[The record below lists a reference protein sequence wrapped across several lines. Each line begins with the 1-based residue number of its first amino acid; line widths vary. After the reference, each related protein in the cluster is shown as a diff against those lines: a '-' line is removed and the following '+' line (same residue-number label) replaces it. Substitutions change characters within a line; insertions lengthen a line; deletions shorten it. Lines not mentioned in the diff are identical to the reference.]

1 MPTSPQS
8 ITILALAI
16 ACILASYLLRY
27 KMSQRVNQQPAQEQ
41 KFSPFLWTSGQVRQ
55 LHAAYRRFYP
65 TSKLTTIDFSLK
77 FLGFAFFIAWIWITR
92 RH

>member
-8 ITILALAI
+8 ITLLAIAI

-27 KMSQRVNQQPAQEQ
+27 KMSQRVNQQPAQDP
-41 KFSPFLWTSGQVRQ
+41 KLAPFLWTSGQVRQ

-65 TSKLTTIDFSLK
+65 ASKLTTLDFCIK
-77 FLGFAFFIAWIWITR
+77 IAGFAFFLAWVWITR